1 MRQASGFNRTGAIRI
16 LVHLLP
22 KTVDFYRSRIN
33 DERPQRVRGAV
44 AIGGFRELAGALREA
59 ASGPTGRRNALENVA
74 MAYVAFALSRPAVCE
89 VMFILSTDLRFA
101 EAGTRPDYGPPTKR
115 LRQW

>member
-1 MRQASGFNRTGAIRI
+1 